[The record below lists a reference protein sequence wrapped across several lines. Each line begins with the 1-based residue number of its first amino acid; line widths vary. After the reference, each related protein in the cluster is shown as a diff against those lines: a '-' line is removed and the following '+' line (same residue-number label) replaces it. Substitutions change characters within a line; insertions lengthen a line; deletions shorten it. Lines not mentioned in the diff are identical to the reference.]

1 MNRVG
6 IVRNLDS
13 LGRIVIPKEMRKKLE
28 LNEGEPVTITDGD
41 NVIIIKK
48 YRKGCIFC
56 GSEFDIREYKNI
68 WICSKCR
75 KYLNE

>member
-1 MNRVG
+1 MNGVG

-41 NVIIIKK
+41 NVIIIKNIEK
-48 YRKGCIFC
+48 DVFSVEVNLISGN
-56 GSEFDIREYKNI
+56 IRIYGYAVNVGNI
-68 WICSKCR
+68 
-75 KYLNE
+75 

>member
-1 MNRVG
+1 MNGVG

-13 LGRIVIPKEMRKKLE
+13 LGRIV
-28 LNEGEPVTITDGD
+28 
-41 NVIIIKK
+41 IKK

-75 KYLNE
+75 KLLNK